1 MVTHAAL
8 SNLGPIVRIS
18 PHELHVNDPEFYNT
32 IYRQDGRW
40 NRYAFAWDAWG
51 AEGPTIHTVDHDRHR
66 ARRQPIASY
75 FSKSKVSSRHGMI
88 QKHVEK
94 LCGRLTEAA
103 GTGETIDLG
112 AAVTALVRDVAFDFI
127 LAKGTNSLD
136 RQDFDVE
143 ILKTVQGGGALWRIT
158 KHVGFVLPILNS
170 IPLDWAIKI
179 SDDKMKIFFSHLKVS
194 PQIPEPCCSFC

>member
-1 MVTHAAL
+1 
-8 SNLGPIVRIS
+8 
-18 PHELHVNDPEFYNT
+18 
-32 IYRQDGRW
+32 
-40 NRYAFAWDAWG
+40 
-51 AEGPTIHTVDHDRHR
+51 
-66 ARRQPIASY
+66 
-75 FSKSKVSSRHGMI
+75 MI
-88 QKHVEK
+88 QKHVER
-94 LCGRLTEAA
+94 LCGRLTEVA

-158 KHVGFVLPILNS
+158 KHVGFVLPLLNS

-179 SDDKMKIFFSHLKVS
+179 SDDKMIIFFSHLKVGS
-194 PQIPEPCCSFC
+194 QTPESRCYFC